1 MSLGPDGQPV
11 EDQTVEQNQNSQE
24 QTGAVDASLVQPPEQ
39 IDPNDPSLSEREQAL
54 LQGQIAER
62 KKRQELEEQL
72 PSMVAQQVQQQMLMN
87 QAYQQPQ
94 QQEQAPQESQ
104 YDAYLRSRGVD
115 PDNILTAGEQA
126 KLMAEFVQMN
136 NQQVQRQTFM
146 TSTPDYSQVVG
157 VRNAMGQYVK
167 PDGTPSAF
175 QIAMNKNPYLA
186 QSQLNEQ
193 TAYAIGKQEVALAQ
207 ALLNQQAP
215 QNNQRQDQNM
225 MMNAATAPM
234 AGVGAGG
241 GGQISQGA
249 GVENMQPGSAELD
262 AYLER
267 IRSGEFDQGQSLM

>member
-115 PDNILTAGEQA
+115 PDNVLTAGEQA

>member
-1 MSLGPDGQPV
+1 MKLGPDGQPV

-115 PDNILTAGEQA
+115 PDNVLTAGEQA